1 MARMKSYAIPFKAMQ
16 VSIKTIAFR
25 TWALSAVAIG
35 SVPVL
40 LTACF
45 REEVIPVTIN
55 LTYEVK
61 NDDYSIPVAV
71 TFNNRTTAAE
81 NYQWTFEG
89 GEPATSD
96 KKDPGTIL
104 FTQAGSY
111 KVTLEA
117 WNEDDRQSKEITLQ
131 LFGTVNIGFDAAIA
145 INNISPVDV
154 TLTNKTEGGTAY
166 HWEFPN
172 GTPASFT
179 GYAPPPVHYTIPG
192 DHVITL
198 TVENGAEVESHS
210 HIITVLPPL
219 ETDFAIE
226 PSFADEDYEAPL
238 NATVLNSTIGG
249 LSWQWSSTGGQINN
263 STAGQ
268 PSVYFASPGTYTI
281 TLTANNGKETK
292 SISKDITVKPNSG
305 LRTLTDVKLGINT
318 AHGSIGSFY
327 STMLRRVIKRDDP
340 DSLDKYIDLAFF
352 GLNTTFTFN
361 RFVSPD
367 SVQHYTF
374 DPVAQAQTT
383 HFINSQDLC
392 NCSLNFTETDF
403 DQMVNDD
410 PLKNLTIQS
419 LANGLKPFNNA
430 VVPRIV
436 LFRTNDN
443 RKGAIKIKAFHSN
456 GVESYILV
464 DIKVQKQ

>member
-1 MARMKSYAIPFKAMQ
+1 MRSYAIPFRAMQ
-16 VSIKTIAFR
+16 IVNKTIAFLK
-25 TWALSAVAIG
+25 WAL
-35 SVPVL
+35 PVGAL
-40 LTACF
+40 MAAPFLFTACF

-55 LTYEVK
+55 FTYQAK
-61 NDDYSIPVAV
+61 NDDYSIPVQV
-71 TFNNRTTAAE
+71 TFDNRTMSAE

-104 FTQAGSY
+104 FAEAGTYSV
-111 KVTLEA
+111 KLEA

-131 LFGTVNIGFDAAIA
+131 LFGTVDIGFDAAIA
-145 INNISPVDV
+145 VNNISPVDV

-198 TVENGAEVESHS
+198 TVENGTEIESHS

-219 ETDFAIE
+219 ETDFTIE

-249 LSWQWSSTGGQINN
+249 LTWQWSSTGGTV
-263 STAGQ
+263 STNASKQ
-268 PSVYFASPGTYTI
+268 PAFYFASPGTYTI
-281 TLTANNGKETK
+281 TLTAGNGKEIK

-327 STMLRRVIKRDDP
+327 STTLRRVIKRDDP

-352 GLNTTFTFN
+352 GLNATFTFN

-383 HFINSQDLC
+383 HFINSLDQC
-392 NCSLNFTETDF
+392 NCGINFTETDF
-403 DQMVNDD
+403 DQMINDD
-410 PLKNLTIQS
+410 LLEALAIQS
-419 LANGLKPFNNA
+419 LANGLKPFNNTM
-430 VVPRIV
+430 VPRIV